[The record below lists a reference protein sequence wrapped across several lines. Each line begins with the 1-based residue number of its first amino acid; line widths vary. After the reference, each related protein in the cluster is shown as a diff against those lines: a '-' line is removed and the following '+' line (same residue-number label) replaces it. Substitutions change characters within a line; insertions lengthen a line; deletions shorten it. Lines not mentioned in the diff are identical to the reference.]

1 MKSSKLIVD
10 YDYDFEVLAI
20 ISSVK
25 DYKLAWAI
33 NKSLHINLCK
43 TSDIC
48 LDFVKEGRL
57 LISNFIFETEYTTF
71 RLLRNKSYEFTKIH
85 KPYLLPEL
93 KEYDYLIMISG
104 EYTSLNAENT
114 LDKIKHLPVIE
125 YIKLLDV
132 QNLKSKENLIF

>member
-1 MKSSKLIVD
+1 MKTSKLIVE

-33 NKSLHINLCK
+33 NKSLNISLCK
-43 TSDIC
+43 TSDVC
-48 LDFVKEGRL
+48 LDFIKAGTL

-71 RLLRNKSYEFTKIH
+71 RLLRNKSYEFTKID

-93 KEYDYLIMISG
+93 KEYDYIIKISG
-104 EYTSLNAENT
+104 EHTSLSAKNT
-114 LDKIKHLPVIE
+114 LERLKNLTVVE
-125 YIKLLDV
+125 YIKQIDI
-132 QNLKSKENLIF
+132 NTLKSKENLIF

>member
-1 MKSSKLIVD
+1 MKTSKLIVE

-33 NKSLHINLCK
+33 NKSLNISLCK
-43 TSDIC
+43 TSDVC
-48 LDFVKEGRL
+48 LDFIKVGRL

-71 RLLRNKSYEFTKIH
+71 TLFRNKSYEFTKIA

-93 KEYDYLIMISG
+93 KEYDFIIKISG
-104 EYTSLNAENT
+104 EQTSLNAENT
-114 LDKIKHLPVIE
+114 IERLKNLTVVE
-125 YIKLLDV
+125 YIKQIDI
-132 QNLKSKENLIF
+132 NTLKSKENLIF

>member
-1 MKSSKLIVD
+1 MKNSKLIVD
-10 YDYDFEVLAI
+10 YDYNFEILAI

-33 NKSLHINLCK
+33 SKSLNINLCK
-43 TSDIC
+43 SQDLC

-71 RLLRNKSYEFTKIH
+71 RVLRNKSYEFTKIP

-93 KEYDYLIMISG
+93 KEYDYIIKISG
-104 EYTSLNAENT
+104 EHTSLNAEST
-114 LDKIKHLPVIE
+114 FDKIKNLPIVE
-125 YIKLLDV
+125 YIKQIDIY
-132 QNLKSKENLIF
+132 NLKSKENLIF

>member
-1 MKSSKLIVD
+1 MKTSKLIVE

-33 NKSLHINLCK
+33 NKSLNISLCK
-43 TSDIC
+43 TSDVC
-48 LDFVKEGRL
+48 LDFIKAGTL

-71 RLLRNKSYEFTKIH
+71 RLLRNKSYEFTKID

-93 KEYDYLIMISG
+93 KEYDYIIKISG
-104 EYTSLNAENT
+104 EHTSLNAKNT
-114 LDKIKHLPVIE
+114 LERLKNLTVVE
-125 YIKLLDV
+125 YIKQIDI
-132 QNLKSKENLIF
+132 NTLKSKENLIF